1 MNAYY
6 LHSHMNHGV
15 NVDWFEINDTVYGLN
30 SQRGITDRY
39 GFEIEEIPVEI
50 ATAIMSVKSKI

>member
-1 MNAYY
+1 
-6 LHSHMNHGV
+6 MNHGV

-50 ATAIMSVKSKI
+50 ATAILSVKSKI